1 MDGSRVLGGI
11 MNINEF
17 MKENHLAILVEA
29 DIKNKVFLI
38 RKNDIELESYDL
50 FEQLI
55 LFSNTEKL
63 FESVSGQLLPR
74 IWTQGDVKCIISQP
88 SDETIVALFYNNCM
102 DARDNYFYAKQLDVQ
117 LRTLFRFP

>member
-1 MDGSRVLGGI
+1 

-38 RKNDIELESYDL
+38 RRNDIELESYDL

>member
-1 MDGSRVLGGI
+1 MT
-11 MNINEF
+11 INEF